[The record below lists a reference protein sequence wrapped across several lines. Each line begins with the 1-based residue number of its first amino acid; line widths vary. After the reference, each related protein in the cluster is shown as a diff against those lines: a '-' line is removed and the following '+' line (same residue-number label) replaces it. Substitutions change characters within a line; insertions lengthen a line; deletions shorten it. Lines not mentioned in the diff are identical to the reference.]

1 MILIVGGTGDLG
13 SRITDRLIARGER
26 VRVLTRPRHGQDDRL
41 PPGAERVTGDL
52 KDPTSLAAACAGIH
66 TVVTTANA
74 SARSAPDTVESVD
87 RTGNLNLIE
96 AAEAAG
102 VGRFLFV
109 SALGAHPDHPM
120 PLLQA
125 KGVAEQRL
133 RSSIM
138 TWTVLQPNVFMDKLI
153 PIVVGEPAL
162 SNRPVTL
169 IGSGRHKHSFVAM
182 EDVAAYA
189 CAALNHPQAQLQ
201 TIVVAGPEP
210 LSWYDIVAAFEN
222 ELRTSVPVQTVP
234 PGGPTPGLPEFVTQ
248 LLAGLDGYD
257 SPIDMT
263 RTSDTFGIEPTHL
276 ADFIHTFTSTVRD
289 QVAG

>member
-13 SRITDRLIARGER
+13 SRITDRLIAQGEQA
-26 VRVLTRPRHGQDDRL
+26 RVLVRPGHRKDDRL
-41 PPGAERVTGDL
+41 PQGIERVTGDL
-52 KDPTSLAAACAGIH
+52 KDPASLAAACAGVH

-74 SARSAPDTVESVD
+74 SARGAPDTVESVD
-87 RTGNLNLIE
+87 LTGNLNLIE

-109 SALGAHPDHPM
+109 SALGAHPEHPM
-120 PLLQA
+120 PLLHA
-125 KGVAEQRL
+125 KGVTEQRL
-133 RSSIM
+133 RSSRM

-162 SNRPVTL
+162 SDRPVTL
-169 IGSGRHKHSFVAM
+169 IGSGRRKHSFVAM

-189 CAALNHPQAQLQ
+189 CAALDHPQAEQQ
-201 TIVVAGPEP
+201 TVVVAGPEP

-222 ELRTSVPVQTVP
+222 ELRTRVPVQTVP

-263 RTSDTFGIEPTHL
+263 QTSNTFGIEPTHL
-276 ADFIHTFTSTVRD
+276 ADFIHTCTSTARP
-289 QVAG
+289 AGAG